1 MRKNHEY
8 SDNVKDLMNDF
19 DDVTAELLESLTA
32 EFPYDY
38 EPGEFDGINRPF
50 DTDTKEVAQWKD
62 INRLAKTHP
71 AVKQQ
76 LDQLILIYNLSKEDH
91 NEGTE

>member
-19 DDVTAELLESLTA
+19 DDVTAELLESLTE
-32 EFPYDY
+32 EFPCDY

-62 INRLAKTHP
+62 INQLAKTNT

-91 NEGTE
+91 NEDTE

>member
-8 SDNVKDLMNDF
+8 SDNVKDLMGDF
-19 DDVTAELLESLTA
+19 DDVTAELLESLTE

-38 EPGEFDGINRPF
+38 GPGTFDGINRPF

-62 INRLAKTHP
+62 INQLAKTHP

-91 NEGTE
+91 NEDTE

>member
-8 SDNVKDLMNDF
+8 SDNVKDLMGDF
-19 DDVTAELLESLTA
+19 DDVTAELLESLAA
-32 EFPYDY
+32 EFPDDY
-38 EPGEFDGINRPF
+38 GPGEFDEINRPF

-62 INRLAKTHP
+62 INQLAKTHP

-91 NEGTE
+91 NEDTE